1 MGKKDRL
8 ILPSEEAVY
17 HGVHV
22 FLDHV
27 RLALVGE
34 LLVGELELTQKTVNQ
49 DQEYFI
55 ACLGVTFQESGQLR
69 TVHSQY
75 YRLFLGRDGGGTG
88 NLHKDARLP
97 EDVPCPKG
105 VDVDLFVL
113 LADAHRYRTFRDTE
127 KKGAQLPLFDD
138 NLALLE
144 FEGFGV
150 GDEIEK
156 LGVPEEAEGDYA
168 ANGVNQGGSVGESFH
183 SIIMRQSKRLLK
195 DNSTI
200 PPAAA
205 WPEPRCPSGTR
216 RHIIRRMLAM
226 KTALVGIIMGSDSD
240 LAVMAATS
248 RVLAELG
255 VECETTIVSA
265 HRTPERLV
273 EYARGAAS
281 RGIEVIIAG
290 AGGAAHLPGM
300 TASLTTLPVI
310 GVPIRGKA
318 FDGLDSLLSIV
329 QMPPGIP
336 VATVA
341 VDGGRNAGLLAAR
354 ILATSRPP
362 LAKALAEYAARM
374 EAEVL
379 AKAERLEALG
389 PDAYARPES
398 GSLK

>member
-1 MGKKDRL
+1 
-8 ILPSEEAVY
+8 
-17 HGVHV
+17 
-22 FLDHV
+22 
-27 RLALVGE
+27 
-34 LLVGELELTQKTVNQ
+34 
-49 DQEYFI
+49 
-55 ACLGVTFQESGQLR
+55 
-69 TVHSQY
+69 
-75 YRLFLGRDGGGTG
+75 
-88 NLHKDARLP
+88 
-97 EDVPCPKG
+97 
-105 VDVDLFVL
+105 
-113 LADAHRYRTFRDTE
+113 
-127 KKGAQLPLFDD
+127 
-138 NLALLE
+138 
-144 FEGFGV
+144 
-150 GDEIEK
+150 
-156 LGVPEEAEGDYA
+156 
-168 ANGVNQGGSVGESFH
+168 
-183 SIIMRQSKRLLK
+183 
-195 DNSTI
+195 
-200 PPAAA
+200 
-205 WPEPRCPSGTR
+205 
-216 RHIIRRMLAM
+216 M